1 MAKINFPQPTS
12 YGQPGYLMQN
22 PIVKAEEKIDP
33 TPVYE
38 EKAAPYRSYLM
49 VRLQRAKEQRDRLHP
64 EFSNKS
70 YYQYFEENEKIAN
83 TYLEEPADKSEKK
96 LSTGTVEGKLT
107 TLLSH
112 INNLNLTP
120 DVYAYDENNVMHRQ
134 IGTGF
139 TDIMAVVAEHD
150 GGDDGGDKEKRMLR
164 QRELL
169 KQGTVFVEE
178 SWLTKYER
186 KKVLKKKF
194 SGEFANF
201 AGYSEKLEKVYE
213 GCNRD
218 VLYGPSVFLGDITA
232 FQMNDQPYV
241 FKVAQ
246 MSYEVAKTI
255 YGQFENWKFVKPG
268 MGKRT
273 PDEVSITGGG
283 TIYDS
288 KWRLTTLSQ
297 DQVEI
302 ITYQDQPNDEY
313 MILINGILMVPPGF
327 PLSAVTPSG
336 KYNIA
341 KQVLYVINAQF
352 AYGKAFVSSGSIYE
366 LSRAIDRMLSLFEL
380 KTRKSINPPYI
391 NTTNRIIPAR
401 VLNPGAISMGLPP
414 NALIPIGNESQ
425 GVTAAEYQ
433 MFKELQDNIEKATV
447 SATFQGQNAKSGTT
461 ATEIIEIQR
470 QAQLTL
476 GLIISA
482 CTLLEVKI
490 SYLRLWSLIQYWME
504 PMTSPDGSKKY
515 RSATRKTSVGR
526 AGVGERRI
534 ILTENELPKP
544 EVVRMLS
551 LTDEVEKKMPVR
563 IMYMN
568 PKTIQEAKIN
578 WYIVVQPKE
587 EETSSYHKVLFREML
602 GDAMSLMQLGAQMN
616 TEGVTDEFAKVYNID
631 KSKVFQT
638 MKVVDPTAMAA
649 AGVDP
654 GKVAGDRAAG
664 NNMNPQGISK
674 APQTSQKTKVN

>member
-1 MAKINFPQPTS
+1 MAKINFPQPLS
-12 YGQPGYLMQN
+12 YGQPSYLTFN
-22 PIVKAEEKIDP
+22 PVVKPEEKIDP
-33 TPVYE
+33 TPAYE

-49 VRLQRAKEQRDRLHP
+49 IRLQRAKEQRDRLHP
-64 EFSNKS
+64 EFSNKT

-120 DVYAYDENNVMHRQ
+120 DVYAYDETNVMQRQ
-134 IGTGF
+134 IGTAF

-150 GGDDGGDKEKRMLR
+150 GGDDGGDKEKKMLR

-186 KKVLKKKF
+186 KKVLKEKF
-194 SGEFANF
+194 TGNFSNF

-213 GCNRD
+213 GCSRD
-218 VLYGPSVFLGDITA
+218 VLYGPSVFLGDITV
-232 FQMNDQPYV
+232 FQMNDQPFV

-246 MSYEVAKTI
+246 MSYDVAKTI

-273 PDEVSITGGG
+273 PDEISAIGGG

-288 KWRLTTLSQ
+288 KWRLTTLAQ

-313 MILINGILMVPPGF
+313 MIVINGILMLPPGF
-327 PLSAVTPSG
+327 PLSAVTPG
-336 KYNIA
+336 GRYNIA
-341 KQVLYVINAQF
+341 KQVLYVINPQF
-352 AYGKAFVSSGSIYE
+352 AYGKSFVSSGSVYE
-366 LSRAIDRMLSLFEL
+366 LSRAVDRMLALFEL
-380 KTRKSINPPYI
+380 KTRKSVNPPYI
-391 NTTNRIIPAR
+391 NTTNKIIPAR
-401 VLNPGAISMGLPP
+401 VLQPGAISMGLPP
-414 NALIPIGNESQ
+414 NALLPIGNESQ

-433 MFKELQDNIEKATV
+433 MFKELQDNIEKATI

-490 SYLRLWSLIQYWME
+490 SYLRLWNLIHNWLQPMIE
-504 PMTSPDGSKKY
+504 PNGDKKY
-515 RSATRKTSVGR
+515 RRVSRETSLGR
-526 AGVGERRI
+526 AGVGERKI
-534 ILTENELPKP
+534 ILTEDPLPPP

-551 LTDEVEKKMPVR
+551 LEDEVKKKKPVR
-563 IMYMN
+563 TIYMN
-568 PKTIQEAKIN
+568 PKTIQEARIT

-587 EETSSYHKVLFREML
+587 EETSSYHKILFREML
-602 GDAMSLMQLGAQMN
+602 GDAVSLMQLGAQMN
-616 TEGVTDEFAKVYNID
+616 IEGITDEFAKVYNID
-631 KSKVFQT
+631 KSKVFET
-638 MKVVDPTAMAA
+638 MKVVDPSTMAA

-654 GKVAGDRAAG
+654 SKVAGDRAAG
-664 NNMNPQGISK
+664 NNMNPQGVSK

>member
-1 MAKINFPQPTS
+1 MAKINYPQPIS
-12 YGQPGYLMQN
+12 YGQPPYLTQN
-22 PIVKAEEKIDP
+22 PTQKPDIKLDP
-33 TPVYE
+33 TNEYE
-38 EKAAPYRSYLM
+38 TKVQSYRSYLM
-49 VRLQRAKEQRDRLHP
+49 LRLQRAKEQRDRVHP
-64 EFSNKS
+64 EFSNKTYLQ
-70 YYQYFEENEKIAN
+70 YYEENEKIAN
-83 TYLEEPADKSEKK
+83 TYLEEVLDKSEKK
-96 LSTGTVEGKLT
+96 LSTGTVESKLN

-120 DVYAYDENNVMHRQ
+120 DVYAYDENNVMNRQ
-134 IGTGF
+134 VGIAM

-178 SWLTKYER
+178 SWLSRYER
-186 KKVLKKKF
+186 KKKLKEHYK
-194 SGEFANF
+194 GEFAGF
-201 AGYSEKLEKVYE
+201 AGYSERLEKVYE
-213 GCNRD
+213 GCSRE

-232 FQMNDQPYV
+232 FSMNDQPYV

-246 MSYEVAKTI
+246 MSYEVARTI
-255 YGQFENWKFVKPG
+255 YGTFENWKFVKPG

-273 PDEVSITGGG
+273 PDEVSPLGGG

-288 KWRLTTLSQ
+288 KWRLTSLAQ

-313 MILINGILMVPPGF
+313 MILINGILMLPPGF
-327 PLSAVTPSG
+327 PLSAVTPNG
-336 KYNIA
+336 RYNIA
-341 KQVLYVINAQF
+341 KQTLYVINGQF
-352 AYGKAFVSSGSIYE
+352 AYGKSFVSSGAIYE
-366 LSRAIDRMLSLFEL
+366 LSRAIDRMLALFEL

-391 NTTNRIIPAR
+391 NTTQRVIPAR
-401 VLNPGAISMGLPP
+401 VLMPGAISMGLPP
-414 NALIPIGNESQ
+414 NALLPIGTESQ

-433 MFKELQDNIEKATV
+433 MFKELQDNVEKSTI

-476 GLIISA
+476 GLIVSA

-490 SYLRLWSLIQYWME
+490 SYIRLWNLIHNWMN
-504 PMTSPDGSKKY
+504 PIQSPDGSKKY
-515 RSATRKTSVGR
+515 RSVTRKTTVGR

-534 ILTENELPKP
+534 ILTDGELPAP
-544 EVVRMLS
+544 EVIRMLS
-551 LTDEVEKKMPVR
+551 LQDEVGKKTPVR
-563 IMYMN
+563 IMYMS
-568 PKTIQEAKIN
+568 PSVIQEAKIN

-587 EETSSYHKVLFREML
+587 EETSSYHKILFREMI
-602 GDAMSLMQLGAQMN
+602 GDAMSLMQLGAQINM
-616 TEGVTDEFAKVYNID
+616 EGVTDEFAKVYNID

-638 MKVVDPTAMAA
+638 MKVIDPAAMMGAVDPS
-649 AGVDP
+649 
-654 GKVAGDRAAG
+654 KVAGDRAAG
-664 NNMNPQGISK
+664 NNMNPQGVAK